1 MGRPLM
7 LQDHDA
13 QRIEALKRRLR
24 ARTKIEVVRTAL
36 ELLERDADRAERVQR
51 WRRAARIAVRESRA
65 ALRDFRP
72 HSRLHR
78 LQ

>member
-72 HSRLHR
+72 HRRLGR
-78 LQ
+78 LR

>member
-13 QRIEALKRRLR
+13 ERIEALKKRLR
-24 ARTKIEVVRTAL
+24 ARTKIEIVRTAL
-36 ELLERDADRAERVQR
+36 DLLERDADRAERVRR
-51 WRRAARIAVRESRA
+51 WRRAVRIAIGESRA

-72 HSRLHR
+72 HSRLRR
-78 LQ
+78 LR